1 MGEDVGYEER
11 KNVGDER
18 HLGRYALIIFD
29 IAKVLNYFEKDEEL
43 SWNSEEKKFLLNG
56 VECFFFFFF
65 LEYEIIDFVKIL
77 REN

>member
-1 MGEDVGYEER
+1 MGYEER

-43 SWNSEEKKFLLNG
+43 SSPEIPREKNF
-56 VECFFFFFF
+56 
-65 LEYEIIDFVKIL
+65 Y
-77 REN
+77 

>member
-1 MGEDVGYEER
+1 MGYEER

-43 SWNSEEKKFLLNG
+43 SSPEIPREKKFLLNSR
-56 VECFFFFFF
+56 VFFFFFF
-65 LEYEIIDFVKIL
+65 FKIIYI
-77 REN
+77 